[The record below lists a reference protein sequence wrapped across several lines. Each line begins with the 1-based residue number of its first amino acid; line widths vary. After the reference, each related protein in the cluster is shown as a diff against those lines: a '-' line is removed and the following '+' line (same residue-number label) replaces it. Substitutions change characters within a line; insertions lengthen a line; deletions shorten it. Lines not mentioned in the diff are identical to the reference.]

1 MREEPFYVHG
11 NQFKQI
17 CWALWMKKL
26 KNFNMKISLILVV
39 LILGVN
45 FFDDGLKLMEPGEN
59 VVVDN
64 I

>member
-1 MREEPFYVHG
+1 
-11 NQFKQI
+11 
-17 CWALWMKKL
+17 MKKL

-45 FFDDGLKLMEPGEN
+45 LFDDGLKLMEPGGN

>member
-1 MREEPFYVHG
+1 
-11 NQFKQI
+11 
-17 CWALWMKKL
+17 MKKL